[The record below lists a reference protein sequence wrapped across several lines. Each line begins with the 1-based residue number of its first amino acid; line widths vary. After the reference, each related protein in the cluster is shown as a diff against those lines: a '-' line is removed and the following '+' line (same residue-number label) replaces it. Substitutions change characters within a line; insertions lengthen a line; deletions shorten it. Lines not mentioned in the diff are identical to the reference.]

1 MAKTKMIKE
10 AKNKQP
16 YGNKKESNL
25 DVVSIMEKEYPKM
38 MDEFKRIQQEQYQL
52 FAVKQHD
59 YGPHNISMGTEL
71 RNEKEIKLALTALTV
86 RINDKV
92 NRLVNLII
100 RRDSEGQAEP
110 VEDAFAD
117 LSVYG
122 IIARIV
128 INGKWGK

>member
-1 MAKTKMIKE
+1 MARTKMIKE
-10 AKNKQP
+10 AKNKQL
-16 YGNKKESNL
+16 YNNNKEDNS
-25 DVVSIMEKEYPKM
+25 DVVTIMEREYPQM
-38 MDEFKRIQQEQYQL
+38 MDEFKKVQQEQYEL
-52 FAVKQHD
+52 FATKQHD
-59 YGPHNISMGTEL
+59 YGPYNISMGTEL
-71 RNEKEIKLALTALTV
+71 RNEKEVKLALTALTV

-100 RRDSEGQAEP
+100 RRNSEGLAEP

-128 INGKWGK
+128 INGRWGK

>member
-1 MAKTKMIKE
+1 MKVYFHT
-10 AKNKQP
+10 P
-16 YGNKKESNL
+16 YLLK
-25 DVVSIMEKEYPKM
+25 DVNIFWLFPSTDAVVIVIFPW
-38 MDEFKRIQQEQYQL
+38 DPEFE
-52 FAVKQHD
+52 
-59 YGPHNISMGTEL
+59 P
-71 RNEKEIKLALTALTV
+71 
-86 RINDKV
+86 DKV

-128 INGKWGK
+128 KNGKWGKWK

>member
-1 MAKTKMIKE
+1 MSSKDPIKQLE
-10 AKNKQP
+10 I
-16 YGNKKESNL
+16 
-25 DVVSIMEKEYPKM
+25 DYPEM
-38 MDEFKRIQQEQYQL
+38 TSEFRRIQNEQYNL
-52 FAVKQHD
+52 FCRKQHD

-71 RNEKEIKLALTALTV
+71 RNDKEVKLALTALTV